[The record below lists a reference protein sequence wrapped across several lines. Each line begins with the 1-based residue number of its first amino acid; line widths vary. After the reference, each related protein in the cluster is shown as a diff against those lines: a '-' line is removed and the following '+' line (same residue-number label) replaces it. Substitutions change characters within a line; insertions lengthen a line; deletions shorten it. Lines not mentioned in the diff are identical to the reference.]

1 MNYYI
6 GTKLIKAEPAFRCC
20 STGTTYSEMEIDRQE
35 AIDKSLDEGYKVVY
49 EDGYESWSPKEVFE
63 KAYLKVDDNPN
74 LPSGVSVGVKMVDDF
89 IVDYE
94 VFTKKDKITIV
105 IAALAN
111 GFTIVESSACVD
123 PKNYNEK
130 IGAEICKERI
140 KKQVWNHLGFL
151 LQTAYR
157 GIK

>member
-1 MNYYI
+1 MNRYI
-6 GTKLIKAEPAFRCC
+6 GTKLIEAK
-20 STGTTYSEMEIDRQE
+20 EMNLGDYNKLKGWPIPENEDP
-35 AIDKSLDEGYKVVY
+35 KTEGYMVKY
-49 EDGYESWSPKEVFE
+49 SDDYISWSPKDVFE
-63 KAYLKVDDNPN
+63 KSYLKVEDNPN
-74 LPSGVSVGVKMVDDF
+74 LPSGVSIGPKMVEDF

-105 IAALAN
+105 IATLVN

-140 KKQVWNHLGFL
+140 KNQVWNHLGFL
-151 LQTAYR
+151 LQTAYK